1 LASREPASG
10 HHCREIETLKSQL
23 LVSTYEEVSLRP
35 RAIQR
40 LAGLLMKLAATLNE
54 VRRQGTAELQAGLL
68 ALAPAHRRYAFVD
81 RRSRRSGRSRA
92 VDCYAGRGGFQIG
105 TNFEAWTF
113 NQRRWATRDEARR
126 DLFAYI
132 EGYYNRQRIHSALGY
147 LTPEQAERT
156 AS

>member
-10 HHCREIETLKSQL
+10 HHCREIETLKGQL

-68 ALAPAHRRYAFVD
+68 ALAPALCRYVFSLTDDPAAAD
-81 RRSRRSGRSRA
+81 DLGR
-92 VDCYAGRGGFQIG
+92 
-105 TNFEAWTF
+105 
-113 NQRRWATRDEARR
+113 
-126 DLFAYI
+126 
-132 EGYYNRQRIHSALGY
+132 
-147 LTPEQAERT
+147 
-156 AS
+156 